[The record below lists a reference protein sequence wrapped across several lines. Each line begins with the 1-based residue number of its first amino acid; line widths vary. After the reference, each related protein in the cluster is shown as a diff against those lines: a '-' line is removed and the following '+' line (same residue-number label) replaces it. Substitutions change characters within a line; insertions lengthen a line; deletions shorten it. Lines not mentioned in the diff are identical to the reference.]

1 MAADERHAATQ
12 DDNRG
17 SAAGVRSVR
26 GTSSELAASLEERLS
41 RYEALFIEVWADRQS
56 RWCALIGAACLWL
69 TVALAAPVLLG
80 AVVVAGAGIWFRR
93 DHRAAAAEIAE
104 DDWF

>member
-17 SAAGVRSVR
+17 SVVGVRSAERTASV
-26 GTSSELAASLEERLS
+26 LAVSLEARLK
-41 RYEALFIEVWADRQS
+41 RYEALFTDVWSDRQS
-56 RWCALIGAACLWL
+56 RWCALIGVACLWL

-80 AVVVAGAGIWFRR
+80 AVAVAGAGIWFRR